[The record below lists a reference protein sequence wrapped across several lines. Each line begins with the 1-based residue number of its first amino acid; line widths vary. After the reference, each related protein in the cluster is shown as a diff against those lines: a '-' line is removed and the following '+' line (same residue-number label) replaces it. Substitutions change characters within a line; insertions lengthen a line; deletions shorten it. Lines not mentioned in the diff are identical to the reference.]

1 VTRRAEPVIV
11 LSERVE
17 PGPVRRIMDVLQA
30 LLGKVESFAD
40 VLLFHNLAGYQVVDA
55 VASPGTA
62 IGGTRVSIHFGDAGT
77 DQVRLVA
84 RAKNSAAGT
93 VILQLYD
100 VTNTRALAVLTVSG
114 VTETIYTGEYVDTLP
129 TGNEHELELRVIGDG
144 AFDPT
149 LYRVSCQLR
158 TVQARA

>member
-1 VTRRAEPVIV
+1 MTRRAEPVIV
-11 LSERVE
+11 FTERPE
-17 PGPVRRIMDVLQA
+17 PGPLRRIMDVLQT

-40 VLLFHNLAGYQVVDA
+40 VLLFHDLAGYQIVNAA
-55 VASPGTA
+55 VSPGTA
-62 IGGTRVSIHFGDAGT
+62 VGGTRVSIHFADAGT

-84 RAKNSAAGT
+84 RAKNSAAGS

-100 VTNTRALAVLTVSG
+100 VTNSRALAVLTVTG
-114 VTETIYTGEYVDTLP
+114 VTETTYTGAYIDTLP
-129 TGNEHELELRVIGDG
+129 TGDEHELELRCIGDG

-149 LYRVSCQLR
+149 LYRVSAQLR